1 MPAYYNE
8 IDPHAAQW
16 LRNLIAAGHIAPGD
30 VDERSIV
37 EVQPDDLRGYQQCHF
52 FAGIGGWS
60 LALRLAGWPD
70 HRPVWSG
77 SCPCFPAGTLVL
89 TTDGYKPIETVAV
102 GDLVLTHQGRFRAV
116 LEVGSDV
123 AECVVVKGQ
132 GHHGLVC
139 TPGHPFLVGND
150 EWCEAKDL
158 KGRRWANVAQVP
170 EVPVPAMVPTA
181 KGHFY
186 DKASKGYRVKG
197 DKGGKPVYV
206 GLFGTVEEAAAVR
219 TEAIRDGRIDV
230 RGANAADVWSPG
242 FARFLGYWIGDG
254 WVSRDHVFLCGAVG
268 DADLL
273 EQLFAGAKLLGKATL
288 EPTSSRIR
296 CGSKH
301 FVRWLREQF
310 GEYAHGKKIPA
321 WLYGMPEEYRR
332 AFLDGYLLADGHE
345 ETGKR
350 GGGRVRVFT
359 TVSKA
364 LAIGVRVLLNQ
375 LGASASI
382 RVINNQRQAVIDG
395 RPVSERPSYKVTA
408 YETVRSFRLLGRHG
422 WGLVRSV
429 EPAGTHTVYNLAVDE
444 DESYTADGIVV
455 HNCQPFSTA
464 GKQRGCEDDRHLW
477 PTFFRLIRECRP
489 ASIFGEQVAGINGL
503 AWIDHV
509 FADLENQD
517 YAVGAADLPA
527 CGAGAPHRRQ
537 RLFWVANA
545 KSKRGCWRESRP
557 DGTTKLGRSGET
569 DWMANSHRSEQ
580 QTRDRITRTKR
591 QEDVG
596 CLGAHGLMG
605 NPMHTQRRKNDERS
619 EPDGCHREDDGRQ
632 ETFGFAG
639 ARRQV
644 FDLADPESQR
654 HEGRILRAPGRGP
667 QERAEAGGAWD
678 DLGWLTCS
686 DGKSRPSQPG
696 IFPLVDG
703 VSQGVVRGGDRS
715 MAPDA
720 NQSAE
725 ARTMR
730 LKGYGNAIVPQVAAI
745 FITAA
750 MQSQ

>member
-1 MPAYYNE
+1 M
-8 IDPHAAQW
+8 
-16 LRNLIAAGHIAPGD
+16 
-30 VDERSIV
+30 
-37 EVQPDDLRGYQQCHF
+37 
-52 FAGIGGWS
+52 
-60 LALRLAGWPD
+60 
-70 HRPVWSG
+70 
-77 SCPCFPAGTLVL
+77 L

-206 GLFGTVEEAAAVR
+206 GLFGTVEEAAAAR

-489 ASIFGEQVAGINGL
+489 ASVFGEQVAGINGL

-509 FADLENQD
+509 FADLEDED

-545 KSKRGCWRESRP
+545 NSNERRATQGYPYAR
-557 DGTTKLGRSGET
+557 T
-569 DWMANSHRSEQ
+569 DWRNDIGGRG
-580 QTRDRITRTKR
+580 
-591 QEDVG
+591 DVD
-596 CLGAHGLMG
+596 LMG
-605 NPMHTQRRKNDERS
+605 NSDITGLEGRSND
-619 EPDGCHREDDGRQ
+619 
-632 ETFGFAG
+632 T
-639 ARRQV
+639 
-644 FDLADPESQR
+644 PEYSSQR
-654 HEGRILRAPGRGP
+654 AVRPSSPWGQLE
-667 QERAEAGGAWD
+667 
-678 DLGWLTCS
+678 WLTCS

-703 VSQGVVRGGDRS
+703 IPKGLVRCGNRS
-715 MAPDA
+715 MVPDA
-720 NQSAE
+720 DQSAE

-750 MQSQ
+750 MQSL